1 MKGCTLKS
9 RKGFSLG
16 RRAGKLQP
24 SRSTPREQNI
34 PCLCT
39 LHFVPGEETCGT
51 AIQLWRNSAPRKAP
65 SITRASRSPLFRRR
79 ENPAP
84 EKSREMEQRSGSQL
98 LLSFILL
105 GVFCS
110 EVLALPPYSS
120 MRNTRH
126 ADGLFTSA
134 YSKLLGEQ
142 SARRYLESLI
152 GKRVGS
158 DTNLIDEQEPVKRHI
173 DAVFT
178 SLYGRARARQ
188 KLANYVRA
196 VLAENE

>member
-1 MKGCTLKS
+1 
-9 RKGFSLG
+9 
-16 RRAGKLQP
+16 
-24 SRSTPREQNI
+24 
-34 PCLCT
+34 
-39 LHFVPGEETCGT
+39 
-51 AIQLWRNSAPRKAP
+51 
-65 SITRASRSPLFRRR
+65 
-79 ENPAP
+79 
-84 EKSREMEQRSGSQL
+84 MEQRSGSQL

-110 EVLALPPYSS
+110 QVLAYSA
-120 MRNTRH
+120 MRAGILQMILLEKDKFDLSRALNINTRH

-152 GKRVGS
+152 GKRVG
-158 DTNLIDEQEPVKRHI
+158 DNNPIDEQEPVKRHI

-178 SLYGRARARQ
+178 SLYGRARTRQ

-196 VLAENE
+196 VLAENERQERLKKARMSATTDLPEIAPSENEDVSAVEIELLNDLALNL